1 MKENEVGL
9 FIWKMIYG
17 FNLNWIMFVF
27 KYEKILWSWL
37 IKLDMFRIKL
47 LYIVIDYIKWCYV
60 NLLNLLFIY
69 LINIKEIF
77 KKLVYFGLFLGIWI
91 SG

>member
-27 KYEKILWSWL
+27 KYEIILWSWL

-69 LINIKEIF
+69 LIIIKEFF
-77 KKLVYFGLFLGIWI
+77 KKLVYFGLFLCIWI